1 MDHKLAGI
9 LSDITKQCRCD
20 HCADIDWE
28 RHSCFRQKPGK
39 NGAQSD
45 CQNQLEH
52 CRCIHI
58 RMTLMFLFIFHQKTV
73 IFRHNR
79 IEQIFLFDQF
89 PAKRSANQTSRDQ
102 SKCCRRGTDR
112 RCTFHIQILQNRAKR
127 ARSSVSAHHRDRTG
141 THTDQRINAKQ
152 MGCSDCK
159 QIL

>member
-45 CQNQLEH
+45 CQNQLKH

-102 SKCCRRGTDR
+102 SKCC
-112 RCTFHIQILQNRAKR
+112 LALM
-127 ARSSVSAHHRDRTG
+127 RSSVSAHHRDRTG